1 MKVTSTKGLTPLIT
15 IIVVIIVV
23 GIGIITYQFLKIRN
37 LTLDIETT
45 TTTILS
51 QATTITTPT
60 SSTVFCL
67 NWDFF
72 KDPKNYNDRQSH
84 EEIKVIQEKLGVTPV
99 GGHYGPLTKAA
110 LNKFNEDYNIIIPAF
125 GCCGNIGTP
134 AHLAKGLTEL
144 TLIKFNDLYCS
155 LPKPKVTITLINYP
169 TQSSLGGEYD
179 FTYIKPNGYYDSNE
193 IKIEPSGT
201 EITVKTIEIP
211 YSGSIKIIPSFSSS
225 KSIYDDDT
233 LVWQEDNHGPVYN
246 AISSIMEDKYKTLS
260 MIFNNPYNITYDVMD
275 VGFTW
280 HGIEKDRDIKFEF
293 GKE

>member
-1 MKVTSTKGLTPLIT
+1 MKVISTKGLTPLIT
-15 IIVVIIVV
+15 IIIVV
-23 GIGIITYQFLKIRN
+23 TVIGIGIITYQFLKIRN

-144 TLIKFNDLYCS
+144 TLIKFNDLYCF

-169 TQSSLGGEYD
+169 SQGEDKIGEAVY
-179 FTYIKPNGYYDSNE
+179 TYIKPDGYYDNNK
-193 IKIEPSGT
+193 IKINPSET

-211 YSGSIKIIPSFSSS
+211 YSGSIKIIPSFSNS
-225 KSIYDDDT
+225 KSLYDDNILVAKWNDSGIVYNVIYDIG
-233 LVWQEDNHGPVYN
+233 NY
-246 AISSIMEDKYKTLS
+246 
-260 MIFNNPYNITYDVMD
+260 NNPYNITYDATGD
-275 VGFTW
+275 GGFTW
-280 HGIEKDRDIKFEF
+280 HGIEKNRDIKFEF